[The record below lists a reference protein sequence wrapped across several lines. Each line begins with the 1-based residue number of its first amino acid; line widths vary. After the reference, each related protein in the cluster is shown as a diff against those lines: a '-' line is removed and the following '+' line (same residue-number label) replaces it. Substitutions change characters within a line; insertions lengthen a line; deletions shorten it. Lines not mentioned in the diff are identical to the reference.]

1 MRCWER
7 KAQQEA
13 TWHSPHRRN
22 VAHGTRQA
30 FPSHGIRGVLVPEKV
45 GAFQKP
51 IAGENLVEPLRTLE
65 NCGIIADPETDSGA
79 ANSYSTSEPLNP
91 LQYGA
96 FAFWLAIGGHVFF
109 FLHRRR

>member
-30 FPSHGIRGVLVPEKV
+30 FPSHGICGMLVPEKV
-45 GAFQKP
+45 GTFQKP
-51 IAGENLVEPLRTLE
+51 IAGDNLVEPLRPPE
-65 NCGIIADPETDSGA
+65 DCSIIANPKTDSGPA
-79 ANSYSTSEPLNP
+79 DTYPT
-91 LQYGA
+91 Y
-96 FAFWLAIGGHVFF
+96 
-109 FLHRRR
+109 